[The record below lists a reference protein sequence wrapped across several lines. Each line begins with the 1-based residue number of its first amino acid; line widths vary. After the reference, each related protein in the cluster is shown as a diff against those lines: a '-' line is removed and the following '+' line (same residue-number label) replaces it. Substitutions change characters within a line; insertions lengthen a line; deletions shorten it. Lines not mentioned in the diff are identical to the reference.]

1 MEGRWTDR
9 KEERCVSGRLRKA
22 GEWKGAFAA
31 EGECVK
37 KASTIC
43 NSLVKKIDCLNRLMY
58 IRKEL
63 FGVLITMKGS
73 HLLCCTKLTAMLVGT
88 NCEGPSFLLS
98 RFLISLNFASS
109 VASILRIF
117 AL

>member
-1 MEGRWTDR
+1 MSR
-9 KEERCVSGRLRKA
+9 RLRKA
-22 GEWKGAFAA
+22 GEWKGGFAA
-31 EGECVK
+31 GKGGE
-37 KASTIC
+37 ASVQRACNTC
-43 NSLVKKIDCLNRLMY
+43 NSLVKKIDCLNVREKR
-58 IRKEL
+58 IVWC
-63 FGVLITMKGS
+63 VLTKKDL

-98 RFLISLNFASS
+98 RFLISLNLASS

>member
-1 MEGRWTDR
+1 MNWEGRWTNR
-9 KEERCVSGRLRKA
+9 KEERSVSRRLRKA

-31 EGECVK
+31 DGECVK

-43 NSLVKKIDCLNRLMY
+43 NSLVKKIDCLCVK
-58 IRKEL
+58 KEL